1 MNKLLEIIRYI
12 KSKIPQAVYPDIERT
27 ITLIDPGHGGIVDGV
42 YVTAPSKMTVFPEF
56 TFYEG
61 VFNRALAWTYAL
73 RLFERNL
80 GYHIIVTEDDDTSL
94 IKRTVRANSVMN
106 KLADIGKKCYY
117 HSIHANAFKD
127 SRITGIEVYT
137 SPGHTPSDI
146 IASSF
151 YKYLKGMGWI
161 MRPDNSD
168 GDVDKEERFFVL
180 TQTKMPAILTETGFY
195 TNQLQADLMRDQET
209 INKLA
214 DLFLM
219 AHLEITTQKI
229 KYENK
234 NIF

>member
-12 KSKIPQAVYPDIERT
+12 KSKIPQAIYPDIERT
-27 ITLIDPGHGGIVDGV
+27 ITLIDPGHGGIVDGI
-42 YVTAPSKMTVFPEF
+42 YTTAPGKMVVFPEF

-80 GYHIIVTEDDDTSL
+80 GYHIIVTEDDDISL
-94 IKRTVRANSVMN
+94 IKRTVRANSVMK
-106 KLADIGKKCYY
+106 KLAEMDKKCYY
-117 HSIHANAFKD
+117 HSIHGNAATSPKA
-127 SRITGIEVYT
+127 SGIEVYT
-137 SPGHTPSDI
+137 SPGQTSADI

-168 GDVDKEERFFVL
+168 NDVDKEEKFFVL

-195 TNQLQADLMRDQET
+195 TNKLQADLMRSQET

-214 DLFLM
+214 DLFVM
-219 AHLEITTQKI
+219 AHLEVTTQKI